1 MFFGVAYFGISAV
14 AHDDY
19 LGRNI
24 GIGFGI
30 GRIEPDFDTV
40 FVGFIYGSAAV
51 DESERAFDVSARTD
65 IGGQSRDHV
74 HCQRDGLQGVLFNYQ
89 RHSGIGIAVYYHS
102 EVGIIDR
109 GNSPFYYQIQ
119 RFIYGISVF
128 VLSVEYARIAAVV
141 SRVVDRAA
149 DQVFS
154 YRYGRSPGTVISQ
167 IDLDVIFGFSVG
179 YDITQR
185 LRRPVIR
192 NRDIINIPAF
202 HIYRFA
208 DNGNIA
214 FDITFQNA
222 DRNIVRKGLII
233 SAIQFAIFVHIQTG
247 DVFYVDTPVAHR
259 ECSDQIGGIVAVV
272 YHKGSRYVIA

>member
-1 MFFGVAYFGISAV
+1 M
-14 AHDDY
+14 
-19 LGRNI
+19 
-24 GIGFGI
+24 
-30 GRIEPDFDTV
+30 
-40 FVGFIYGSAAV
+40 
-51 DESERAFDVSARTD
+51 
-65 IGGQSRDHV
+65 
-74 HCQRDGLQGVLFNYQ
+74 
-89 RHSGIGIAVYYHS
+89 
-102 EVGIIDR
+102 
-109 GNSPFYYQIQ
+109 
-119 RFIYGISVF
+119 
-128 VLSVEYARIAAVV
+128 EYARIAAVV

-154 YRYGRSPGTVISQ
+154 YRYGRSTGTVISQ

-202 HIYRFA
+202 HINRFA

-214 FDITFQNA
+214 FYITFQNA

-233 SAIQFAIFVHIQTG
+233 SAIQFALFALLIQTG
-247 DVFYVDTPVAHR
+247 DVYYVDTPVAHR

>member
-1 MFFGVAYFGISAV
+1 M
-14 AHDDY
+14 
-19 LGRNI
+19 
-24 GIGFGI
+24 
-30 GRIEPDFDTV
+30 
-40 FVGFIYGSAAV
+40 
-51 DESERAFDVSARTD
+51 
-65 IGGQSRDHV
+65 
-74 HCQRDGLQGVLFNYQ
+74 
-89 RHSGIGIAVYYHS
+89 
-102 EVGIIDR
+102 
-109 GNSPFYYQIQ
+109 
-119 RFIYGISVF
+119 
-128 VLSVEYARIAAVV
+128 EYARIAAVV

-154 YRYGRSPGTVISQ
+154 YRYGHSTGTVISQ

-233 SAIQFAIFVHIQTG
+233 SAIQFAIFALYIQTG
-247 DVFYVDTPVAHR
+247 DVYYVDTPVAHR